1 MLGAPTDRLPLSA
14 CGSLLMKGL
23 GVALLAVCPGTRSAG
38 SESRAVRRTL
48 RLRTTLEAAS
58 SIGLASSCGFAMR
71 TITERRSPLF
81 SSTIFRICRLILSFI
96 IFLLL
101 GFPTWVPY
109 HLVLEGSSVYQAICY
124 LIVVAPPFLLQW
136 VGDS

>member
-23 GVALLAVCPGTRSAG
+23 GVALLAVCPGAPRSAG

-48 RLRTTLEAAS
+48 RLRTILEAAS
-58 SIGLASSCGFAMR
+58 SLGLASSCGFAMR

-81 SSTIFRICRLILSFI
+81 SSTMFRICRFILSFI

-101 GFPTWVPY
+101 GFSYLGSVPF
-109 HLVLEGSSVYQAICY
+109 GAIGWF
-124 LIVVAPPFLLQW
+124 V
-136 VGDS
+136 